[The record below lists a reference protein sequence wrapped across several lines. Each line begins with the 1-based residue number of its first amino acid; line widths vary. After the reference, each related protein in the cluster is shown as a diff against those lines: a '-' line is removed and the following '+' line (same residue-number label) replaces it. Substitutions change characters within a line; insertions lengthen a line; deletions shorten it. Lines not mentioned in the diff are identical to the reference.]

1 MDWNLI
7 LANVLTEVLAYLLP
21 LLVVALVSAIVTWA
35 VKQWGLA
42 KAANPALTEVLEQA
56 ALIAVRAAEQAGIS
70 GLIENKKEYAI
81 SIVEAWLK
89 KQGLPIDIDVIAAA
103 IEAAVWEE
111 FNSEQTVEIVRTD
124 GGEPLSVSVRGN
136 VSMGKGESL
145 AIEDLV
151 S

>member
-70 GLIENKKEYAI
+70 KLIENKKEYAI

-111 FNSEQTVEIVRTD
+111 FNAETMVEIERTD

-136 VSMGKGESL
+136 VSMGKGEPL

>member
-42 KAANPALTEVLEQA
+42 KQANPALTEVLEQA
-56 ALIAVRAAEQAGIS
+56 ALIAVRAAEQAGLS
-70 GLIENKKEYAI
+70 GLIKDKKKYAI

-89 KQGLPIDIDVIAAA
+89 KQGLPIDINVIMAA

-111 FNSEQTVEIVRTD
+111 FNAGNVVEIERTE
-124 GGEPLSVSVRGN
+124 GGEPLMISVRGN
-136 VSMGKGESL
+136 VSTGKGEPL
-145 AIEDLV
+145 DIEEMV